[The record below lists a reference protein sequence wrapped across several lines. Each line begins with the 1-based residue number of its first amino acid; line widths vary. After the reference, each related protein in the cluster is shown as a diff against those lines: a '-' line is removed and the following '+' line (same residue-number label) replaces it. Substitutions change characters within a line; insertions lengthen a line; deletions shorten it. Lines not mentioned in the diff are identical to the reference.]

1 MKISEQWLREWISPD
16 LATEALAHQLTM
28 AGLEVDAVEPVA
40 GDFSG
45 VVVAEILS
53 AEQHPDADKL
63 RVCEV
68 ATGEGTVQIVCGA
81 PNARA
86 GLKAPLARV
95 GAVLPG
101 NFKIKKAKLRGVES
115 KGMLCAEAELEI
127 SEASAGLME
136 LPADAPVGSDL
147 RDFLQLDDR
156 VIEIGLT
163 PNRAD
168 CLGVAGIAREVGLL
182 NGLPVKG
189 VSLEPVAASVE
200 DSFPVAVEDS
210 LRCPRYVGRVIRNID
225 ISRPTP
231 LWMQEKLRRCGLRC
245 IDAVVDVTN
254 YVLLELGQPM
264 HAFDLQ
270 RLQGGIVVRTARSGE
285 TLELLDGQTIEL
297 REDSL
302 VIADHKG
309 PVALAGIMGGEP
321 TAVGSETRDLFL
333 ESAFFAPDLLA
344 GQARGYGLHTDSSHR
359 FERGVD
365 FDLQVAAM
373 ERATSLLLDIVGGEA
388 GPVTEV
394 VHVASLPVR
403 EAVSLRR
410 SRIPRL
416 LGFSLEDA
424 EVERILT
431 GLGLGVTA
439 TEGGWS
445 CSVPS
450 WRFDLGIE
458 ADLLEELARVYGYN
472 RLPVSRIR
480 AALEIPARPEARLPL
495 RDLRRQLA
503 ARGYREAITYSFI
516 EPELQRKFAP
526 EVEALPLSNPISA
539 DMAVMRSS
547 LLPGLVSAV
556 RRNQHRQRPRV
567 RLFETGLRFLPPSEG
582 DPVAGLEQRPSLAMV
597 ISGERLPESWAAT
610 AEPVDFYDLKGDLEA
625 LFGSGDAAAALQFRA
640 GRHPALHPGQT
651 AELVLD
657 GRVVGAVGALHPA
670 LLADLDLQGPVF
682 LAEIDL
688 EAVSRRA
695 LPTSRPLSRFPEVR
709 RDIAVLVDRDVAA
722 AELSACIR
730 QSAGEVLSDLTLFDV
745 YAGKGIDPQRK
756 SVAFG
761 LTFRDHSRTLSDD
774 VVNGVI
780 EQVMDSLAKNYKAEL
795 RN

>member
-1 MKISEQWLREWISPD
+1 MKISEQWLREWVSPD

-28 AGLEVDAVEPVA
+28 AGLEVDAIEPVA

-53 AEQHPDADKL
+53 AEPHPDADKL

-68 ATGEGTVQIVCGA
+68 DTGEERVQIVCGA

-115 KGMLCAEAELEI
+115 RGMLCAEAELGI
-127 SEASAGLME
+127 SDASAGLME
-136 LPADAPVGSDL
+136 LPTDAPVGTDL
-147 RDFLQLDDR
+147 RDYLQLDDR

-168 CLGVAGIAREVGLL
+168 CLGIAGIAREVGLL
-182 NGLPVKG
+182 NGLPVPG
-189 VSLEPVAASVE
+189 VSQTPVAAGVD

-225 ISRPTP
+225 VSRPSP
-231 LWMQEKLRRCGLRC
+231 LWMQEKLRRCGLRS

-285 TLELLDGQTIEL
+285 SLALLDGQTVEL

-302 VIADHKG
+302 VIADQNG

-321 TAVGSETRDLFL
+321 TAVNGETRNLFL

-344 GQARGYGLHTDSSHR
+344 GQARSYGLHTDSSHR

-365 FDLQVAAM
+365 FSLQVAAM
-373 ERATSLLLDIVGGEA
+373 ERATQLLLEIVGGEA
-388 GPVTEV
+388 GPVAEV

-403 EAVSLRR
+403 EAVALRR
-410 SRIPRL
+410 ARIPRL

-431 GLGLGVTA
+431 GLGLGVSA
-439 TEGGWS
+439 TEEGWS

-450 WRFDLGIE
+450 WRFDLAIE

-480 AALEIPARPEARLPL
+480 AELVMPSRPESRLPL

-516 EPELQRKFAP
+516 EPGLQQQFAP
-526 EVEALPLSNPISA
+526 GLEALPLSNPISA

-547 LLPGLVSAV
+547 LMPGLVSAV

-567 RLFETGLRFLPPSEG
+567 RLFETGLRFLPPAEG
-582 DPVAGLEQRPSLAMV
+582 DPVAGLEQRPSLGLV
-597 ISGERLPESWAAT
+597 ISGERLPESWAA
-610 AEPVDFYDLKGDLEA
+610 AGEPVDFYDLKGDLESLIGPGVGA
-625 LFGSGDAAAALQFRA
+625 DLQFRA
-640 GRHPALHPGQT
+640 GQHPALHPGQT
-651 AELVLD
+651 AEVLL
-657 GRVVGAVGALHPA
+657 GGLVVGVMGALHPA
-670 LLADLDLQGPVF
+670 LHAELDLQGPVF
-682 LAEIDL
+682 LAELDL
-688 EAVSRRA
+688 EPVSQRQ
-695 LPTSRPLSRFPEVR
+695 LPRSQPLSRFPEVR
-709 RDIAVLVDRDVAA
+709 RDIAVLVDREVAA
-722 AELSACIR
+722 AALSDSIR
-730 QSAGEVLSDLTLFDV
+730 EAAGEVLSDLTLFDV

-756 SVAFG
+756 SLAFG

-780 EQVMDSLAKNYKAEL
+780 EQVMDSLEKNYKAEL